1 MTIFTTRS
9 NQGLYIHLYLP
20 KRQVR
25 VIFTPVV
32 MFGNTSHARYI
43 TSDKE
48 IIEALKKHRDFNCFF
63 FVEKEIEDEVTAPTI
78 EQEQPKVVDYKELCK
93 DKENIVEELSVVDLA
108 TAQNWCQRTH
118 GTVFRA
124 RKAETIK
131 QEAAEKY
138 NTIFPNLN

>member
-1 MTIFTTRS
+1 MSATFATGGTQRLTIT
-9 NQGLYIHLYLP
+9 
-20 KRQVR
+20 VR
-25 VIFTPVV
+25 RANDRLEIINFEAPIL
-32 MFGNTSHARYI
+32 FGNVGVAKYT

-48 IIEALKKHRDFNCFF
+48 VISLLKKHNSFGSLFYL
-63 FVEKEIEDEVTAPTI
+63 EKETEPTPTTAA
-78 EQEQPKVVDYKELCK
+78 EQPKVVDYKELCK

-118 GTVFRA
+118 ATVFRA

-138 NTIFPNLN
+138 NTIFPNFN

>member
-1 MTIFTTRS
+1 MSATFVTGGTQCLTTTIRRD
-9 NQGLYIHLYLP
+9 NGRL
-20 KRQVR
+20 
-25 VIFTPVV
+25 VIINFEAPIL
-32 MFGNTSHARYI
+32 FGNVGVARYI

-48 IIEALKKHRDFNCFF
+48 VIEKLKQHGSFGSLFYLQSETNDTP
-63 FVEKEIEDEVTAPTI
+63 EEIT
-78 EQEQPKVVDYKELCK
+78 EQPKVVDYKELCK

-131 QEAAEKY
+131 QEAAEKF
-138 NTIFPNLN
+138 NTVFPNFN

>member
-1 MTIFTTRS
+1 MSAVFTTRT
-9 NQGLYIHLYLP
+9 NQGLQLLLCL
-20 KRQVR
+20 KSGKVR
-25 VIFTPVV
+25 VNFTPVV
-32 MFGNTSHARYI
+32 MFGNTSHARY
-43 TSDKE
+43 TTNDKE
-48 IIEALKKHRDFNCFF
+48 IIEHLKKHKHFNSFF
-63 FVEKEIEDEVTAPTI
+63 FLEREDNEVEVAPA
-78 EQEQPKVVDYKELCK
+78 ENSPVAVDYKELCK

-138 NTIFPNLN
+138 NTIFPNFN

>member
-1 MTIFTTRS
+1 MSAVFTTGT
-9 NQGLYIHLYLP
+9 NQGLQLLLCL
-20 KRQVR
+20 KSGKVR
-25 VIFTPVV
+25 VNFAPVV
-32 MFGNTSHARYI
+32 MFGNTFQARY
-43 TSDKE
+43 TTCDKE
-48 IIEALKKHRDFNCFF
+48 IIDALKAHKYFNSFF
-63 FVEKEIEDEVTAPTI
+63 FLEKEDIEVEAEAPSV
-78 EQEQPKVVDYKELCK
+78 EQPNVVDYRELCK

-138 NTIFPNLN
+138 NTIFPNFN